1 MAIEKR
7 VLESSHWDGIDSSA
21 LDDRGRLSLPQAV
34 RDALQLRAGA
44 LVTFV
49 LLDGTVLL
57 VPGNKDL
64 NDLLERAARS
74 LTQPEQTLEQ
84 LLANLPKVREEVM
97 TEAYGEE
104 FMQELKSKYA
114 SLLGTEADH
123 TDGE

>member
-7 VLESSHWDGIDSSA
+7 VLESSHWDGSDSSV
-21 LDDRGRLSLPQAV
+21 LDDRGRLSLPQTV
-34 RDALQLRAGA
+34 RDALQLHAGSR
-44 LVTFV
+44 VTFV
-49 LLDGTVLL
+49 QLDGTVLL
-57 VPGNKDL
+57 VPENKDL

-74 LTQPEQTLEQ
+74 LTETEQTLEQ
-84 LLANLPKVREEVM
+84 LLANLPKVREEIM

-114 SLLGTEADH
+114 SLLGTEADR